1 MINKEINVVKP
12 KLNVVKPKLLS
23 VCNNSNIHYYS
34 YFKRVIF
41 MDLYNAIR
49 VLIHTKVTIYD
60 K

>member
-1 MINKEINVVKP
+1 MINKEI
-12 KLNVVKPKLLS
+12 NVVKPKLLS

-34 YFKRVIF
+34 YSKRVIF

-49 VLIHTKVTIYD
+49 VLIHTKITIYD